1 MILADYHCHCYFS
14 SDSKSKPEDMVKMA
28 ISRGLKTLCFTDHL
42 DYLYPSEIEN
52 DFIFNPKERQ
62 LELLQ
67 LKELYRDEIEIL
79 IGAELGLR
87 NEPDIKSAVK
97 TYYENI
103 TQEISYDFLIGS
115 THVLEKKDPYYKE
128 YWEGKTIK
136 DGITDYFL
144 SIIHNSSFYDTFQVY
159 GHLDYII
166 RYLPVEHKDYQYN
179 EYSDLID
186 MALKSLLE
194 HGKGI
199 ECNSAGLKYQL
210 GFPHPKVEI
219 LKRYKELGGEILTI
233 GSDAHKPE
241 HIAYDFPVVKDLLES
256 IGYRYYTVFKDQ
268 NPEFIKL

>member
-1 MILADYHCHCYFS
+1 MILADYHCHSYFS
-14 SDSKSKPEDMVKMA
+14 SDSNTNPEDMIKMA
-28 ISRGLKTLCFTDHL
+28 ISIGLKRLCFTDHL
-42 DYLYPSEIEN
+42 DYLYPSAIEN
-52 DFIFNPKERQ
+52 DFIFDPKQRQ

-67 LKELYRDEIEIL
+67 LKEKYQTDIEIL
-79 IGAELGLR
+79 IGVELGLR
-87 NEPDIKSAVK
+87 NEPDIKASVK
-97 TYYENI
+97 AYYEELVHN
-103 TQEISYDFLIGS
+103 TSFDFIIGS
-115 THVLEKKDPYYKE
+115 THVLDKKDPYYKE
-128 YWEGKTIK
+128 YWEGKSI
-136 DGITDYFL
+136 DNGITDYFQ
-144 SIIHNSSFYDTFQVY
+144 SIIDNSSYYKTFQVY

-186 MALKSLLE
+186 KALKSLLE

-219 LKRYKELGGEILTI
+219 LKRYKELGGEIITI

-241 HIAYDFPVVKDLLES
+241 HLAYDFPKVKDLLEA

-268 NPEFIKL
+268 KPEYIRL